1 MFLLKYLMTYS
12 LLAIINI
19 VLKGDSSIFG
29 SQYGFE
35 RTFIFCAVDIK
46 KIFLTSLSTRLIKLF
61 MLLSLVNLY
70 VFTWYLCDSKFFNQD
85 SGSKPFAF
93 KGYIVACFINWGN
106 RKVMLDIFLRPRLQR
121 CYLKLVYILDVGIYS
136 CIC

>member
-35 RTFIFCAVDIK
+35 RTFIFCVVDIK
-46 KIFLTSLSTRLIKLF
+46 NFFLTSLSTRLIKLF

-70 VFTWYLCDSKFFNQD
+70 VFTWYLCDSKFFN
-85 SGSKPFAF
+85 
-93 KGYIVACFINWGN
+93 
-106 RKVMLDIFLRPRLQR
+106 
-121 CYLKLVYILDVGIYS
+121 
-136 CIC
+136 